1 MGEDPGGAGAGVVV
15 RAADQGRVYVG
26 GEGDS
31 GADLPVFGLLAGAE
45 FRPLLRPGAPVAA
58 EDPRGAETRSVAV
71 CADEHRCAVGRDGDR
86 AAEAAVAALVLCRQ
100 LRARLRPAPAGAEE
114 GPDGAAAAVVRG
126 AADDRGVA
134 VGGERD
140 GAAEAGVAALVGRR
154 QPPAR
159 MPARAG
165 ATEDPGA
172 VAAAGTDECG
182 VAVCR
187 QRHAAAEGA
196 DAAAAA

>member
-15 RAADQGRVYVG
+15 RAADQGRVSVG

-31 GADLPVFGLLAGAE
+31 GAELTVCRLLAGAE

-100 LRARLRPAPAGAEE
+100 LRARLRPAPAGAEDN
-114 GPDGAAAAVVRG
+114 PDSGDADLVRAA
-126 AADDRGVA
+126 
-134 VGGERD
+134 
-140 GAAEAGVAALVGRR
+140 
-154 QPPAR
+154 P
-159 MPARAG
+159 
-165 ATEDPGA
+165 
-172 VAAAGTDECG
+172 
-182 VAVCR
+182 
-187 QRHAAAEGA
+187 
-196 DAAAAA
+196 